1 VAAVILRNLLRRK
14 TRTAL
19 TCVGIGIGIAAI
31 VALVSVADG
40 YSAQFTSMLTKGGA
54 DLTVAQADVADTTL
68 SAIDEEVGRKIASLP
83 DVAQVSGML
92 FSVVPLEKMP
102 YFIIF
107 GYDPAEFA
115 IKHFKVKE
123 GRSIST
129 SSRPGAR
136 EIVVG
141 TTAAKSLK
149 KRVGD
154 SVRIYGASYR
164 IVGLYET
171 GTPFEDGGGVIS
183 LREAQDI
190 FKKPKQVSMYQVKL
204 KNVDA
209 AGRVQTEVEKRFKD
223 VSVARSSEYAE
234 RTQDVQMTRGFA
246 WAISAIAIVAG
257 GVGMMNT
264 VLMSV
269 FERTREI
276 GVLRALGWRRRRVIW
291 MILQESLLLSF
302 FGGLVGIALGIGLT
316 YLISLSSFG
325 SLFAPSYSV
334 GLFAQSLATALFLGG
349 VGGLYP
355 AFRAAGLSPVEALRY
370 E

>member
-1 VAAVILRNLLRRK
+1 MILRNLLRRK

-19 TCVGIGIGIAAI
+19 TAVGIGIGIAAI
-31 VALVSVADG
+31 VALVSIADG
-40 YSAQFTSMLTKGGA
+40 YSAQFTSMMTKGGA
-54 DLTVAQADVADTTL
+54 DLTVAQANAADMAL
-68 SAIDEEVGRKIASLP
+68 GAVDEEAGRKIAAIP
-83 DVAQVSGML
+83 DVAYVSGMI

-102 YFIIF
+102 YFVIF
-107 GYDPAEFA
+107 GYDPAEYA
-115 IKHFKVKE
+115 IRHFKVKE
-123 GRSIST
+123 GRAISRE
-129 SSRPGAR
+129 SRPGNR
-136 EIVVG
+136 EIMMG
-141 TTAAKSLK
+141 ATAARSLK

-154 SVRIYGASYR
+154 KVRIYGSTYT

-171 GTPFEDGGGVIS
+171 GTPFEDGGGVVG
-183 LREAQDI
+183 LREAQDM

-204 KNVDA
+204 RNVEA
-209 AGRVQTEVEKRFKD
+209 AARVQAEIERRVKD
-223 VSVARSSEYAE
+223 VAVSKSSEYAE

-246 WAISAIAIVAG
+246 WAISAIAMLAG

-276 GVLRALGWRRRRVIW
+276 GVLRALGWRKRRILW
-291 MILQESLLLSF
+291 MILQESLLLSL
-302 FGGLVGIALGIGLT
+302 FGALAGIVLGMGLV

-325 SLFAPSYSV
+325 SFFAPSYSV
-334 GLFAQSLATALFLGG
+334 GLFAQAIGTAVVLGA